1 MKCLPESLS
10 GGWMIDGMSGP
21 AGLVAYVL
29 WFVIIV
35 YDKHVTNCYIYQ
47 PLEKFHKHFFD
58 YFLSIMYGWTTWSFQ
73 SMPPTARLY
82 CLINFGFTR
91 KLAGSKIGVN
101 EYLFLEVKTQGA
113 D

>member
-1 MKCLPESLS
+1 
-10 GGWMIDGMSGP
+10 
-21 AGLVAYVL
+21 
-29 WFVIIV
+29 
-35 YDKHVTNCYIYQ
+35 
-47 PLEKFHKHFFD
+47 
-58 YFLSIMYGWTTWSFQ
+58 
-73 SMPPTARLY
+73 MPPTARLY